1 VESMSSVCSMESVND
16 KEIVYCLHASK
27 VYRVG
32 SCFNNIIGLHY
43 FFLGDTKEVVLI
55 VRY

>member
-1 VESMSSVCSMESVND
+1 MESMSSVCSMESVND
-16 KEIVYCLHASK
+16 KEIVYCLHALK
-27 VYRVG
+27 VDRVG

-43 FFLGDTKEVVLI
+43 FFLGETKEVVLI